1 MANKEVKVKVSAID
15 AASASLKKIGVEAE
29 NLGGQGQKFKVN
41 WQQAGAAMT
50 VAGGAIVG
58 GFVASAKA
66 AGDYGGQIF
75 DATRKTGMSAES
87 LTALKF
93 AAEQSGVG
101 FDMLQGAIAKQA
113 RTANEAATGNKTAQ
127 EAYARLGVS
136 VTDAS
141 GKMKDGN
148 TLLLETADALKG
160 IENPTQRSAL
170 AMEIFGRSGSQMLPM
185 LMEGSAGIAELEA
198 KAKSLGLTMTD
209 EMAKAAD
216 DAGDRMEAAQAS
228 IGMAWK
234 NIGATVLPVVA
245 DVADKIAVVA
255 GNVSRWAQDNPGLAK
270 SLGTVALGIGAVMT
284 AVGPLLIALPTLK
297 SGFELLQLV
306 KTAGGLNAVAAGF
319 DLTGIAALKAS
330 PRVQAFGAAL
340 KVAGIAA
347 SAYAAAA
354 ALASQGEKMYEGA
367 KGKQGF
373 GAGVK
378 RVAGKALGGTIGGNI
393 AKLVGGKKLTA
404 ADLIPI
410 LAAFEGRAS
419 GGPVTASKPVMVG
432 ENGPEVFVPKTAGE
446 IKTQAQFA
454 QLMSG
459 FAAAAGGKQK
469 SAQRVASEKRAAA
482 EAAAKAKRRAEREK
496 YMAENY
502 GGREAEQASLATMTR
517 GLFAAMGGPER
528 KEKKRQ
534 VTGVQVDPELRALWM
549 AARDK
554 PNLTQEEL
562 QRRRDAEEKKQL
574 QGMLTGFITSS
585 PAGVSRSESALT
597 EVGTQ
602 AQSLRGI
609 MGGFVQAVNKPQ
621 AMMPTGSRTVQAAQ
635 QAAAAGYNAP
645 RQRATGGGDSIVIDL
660 RLADGMI
667 ANVARQVLS
676 SRDGRDIIIRTV
688 KAQGARTVPQV
699 AFGGYG

>member
-1 MANKEVKVKVSAID
+1 VASKEVKVKVSAID
-15 AASASLKKIGVEAE
+15 AASSALKKIGVEAD
-29 NLGGQGQKFKVN
+29 NLGESGQKFKVN
-41 WQQAGAAMT
+41 WQAAGAAMT

-101 FDMLQGAIAKQA
+101 FDMLQGAIARQA

-127 EAYARLGVS
+127 EAYARLGIS

-185 LMEGSAGIAELEA
+185 LMEGSAGIADLEA

-245 DVADKIAVVA
+245 DVADKIAVVV

-270 SLGTVALGIGAVMT
+270 SLGTVALGVGAVMS
-284 AVGPLLIALPTLK
+284 AVGPLLIALPALK

-306 KTAGGLNAVAAGF
+306 KTAGNVNALAGALGGGKGLLGVVQSAPGLLKTAGSAVSGFGTQLAGLAAAGGPI
-319 DLTGIAALKAS
+319 LIVIAAL
-330 PRVQAFGAAL
+330 AAL
-340 KVAGIAA
+340 
-347 SAYAAAA
+347 
-354 ALASQGEKMYEGA
+354 
-367 KGKQGF
+367 
-373 GAGVK
+373 GVE
-378 RVAGKALGGTIGGNI
+378 LYF
-393 AKLVGGKKLTA
+393 LKKKW
-404 ADLIPI
+404 D
-410 LAAFEGRAS
+410 E
-419 GGPVTASKPVMVG
+419 
-432 ENGPEVFVPKTAGE
+432 
-446 IKTQAQFA
+446 
-454 QLMSG
+454 
-459 FAAAAGGKQK
+459 AAAAGKQAGDNFKQAMAAEDAYAAKTGTQAEVARQREERENARVTLSDRFWGAVTGGGRTGKDIARERAWMGQ
-469 SAQRVASEKRAAA
+469 AIPVAGKRAAGGPVSA
-482 EAAAKAKRRAEREK
+482 GKPYLVGEDGPEYFTPKASGQIIPREKTEKTEQRRPSTRNVARGGERSQAMQAYLANRPPVTVTQQAAA
-496 YMAENY
+496 
-502 GGREAEQASLATMTR
+502 
-517 GLFAAMGGPER
+517 
-528 KEKKRQ
+528 Q
-534 VTGVQVDPELRALWM
+534 VAVTPPVQPQ
-549 AARDK
+549 K
-554 PNLTQEEL
+554 PM
-562 QRRRDAEEKKQL
+562 R
-574 QGMLTGFITSS
+574 
-585 PAGVSRSESALT
+585 PA
-597 EVGTQ
+597 Q
-602 AQSLRGI
+602 
-609 MGGFVQAVNKPQ
+609 P
-621 AMMPTGSRTVQAAQ
+621 RTVQAAPS
-635 QAAAAGYNAP
+635 AMAGGYNAP
-645 RQRATGGGDSIVIDL
+645 RQRATGGGGDSIVIDL

-667 ANVARQVLS
+667 ASVARKVLS

>member
-15 AASASLKKIGVEAE
+15 AASASLKKIGVEAD
-29 NLGGQGQKFKVN
+29 NLGQSGQKFKVN

-160 IENPTQRSAL
+160 IENPTQRSAM
-170 AMEIFGRSGSQMLPM
+170 AMEIFGRSGAQMLPM
-185 LMEGSAGIAELEA
+185 LMEGSAGIADMEA
-198 KAKSLGLTMTD
+198 KARSLGLTMTD

-245 DVADKIAVVA
+245 DVADKIAVVV

-270 SLGTVALGIGAVMT
+270 SLGTVALGVGAVMA
-284 AVGPLLIALPTLK
+284 AVGPLLIALPAIK

-306 KTAGGLNAVAAGF
+306 KTAGNVNALAGALGGGKGLMGVLQGAPAVLKTAGTAVSGLGAQLAGMAAAGGPI
-319 DLTGIAALKAS
+319 LIVIAAL
-330 PRVQAFGAAL
+330 AAL
-340 KVAGIAA
+340 
-347 SAYAAAA
+347 
-354 ALASQGEKMYEGA
+354 
-367 KGKQGF
+367 
-373 GAGVK
+373 GVE
-378 RVAGKALGGTIGGNI
+378 LYF
-393 AKLVGGKKLTA
+393 LKKKW
-404 ADLIPI
+404 D
-410 LAAFEGRAS
+410 E
-419 GGPVTASKPVMVG
+419 
-432 ENGPEVFVPKTAGE
+432 
-446 IKTQAQFA
+446 
-454 QLMSG
+454 
-459 FAAAAGGKQK
+459 AAAAGKQAGDNFKQAMAAEDAYAAKTGTQAEVAKQREERENARVTMSDRFWGAMTGGGRTGKDI
-469 SAQRVASEKRAAA
+469 ARERVAMGQAIPVAGKRAAGGPVLA
-482 EAAAKAKRRAEREK
+482 GSMYLVGEDGPEYFTPKASGQIIPKEKTEQRRPSTRNVARGGERSQAMQA
-496 YMAENY
+496 YLAN
-502 GGREAEQASLATMTR
+502 RPPVTVTQQASA
-517 GLFAAMGGPER
+517 
-528 KEKKRQ
+528 Q
-534 VTGVQVDPELRALWM
+534 VAVTPPVQPQ
-549 AARDK
+549 K
-554 PNLTQEEL
+554 PIRT
-562 QRRRDAEEKKQL
+562 
-574 QGMLTGFITSS
+574 
-585 PAGVSRSESALT
+585 
-597 EVGTQ
+597 
-602 AQSLRGI
+602 AQ
-609 MGGFVQAVNKPQ
+609 P
-621 AMMPTGSRTVQAAQ
+621 RTVQAAPS
-635 QAAAAGYNAP
+635 AMAGGYNAP

>member
-1 MANKEVKVKVSAID
+1 MASKEVKVKVSAID
-15 AASASLKKIGVEAE
+15 AASSALKKIGVEAD
-29 NLGGQGQKFKVN
+29 NLGESGQKFKVN
-41 WQQAGAAMT
+41 WQAAGAAMT

-101 FDMLQGAIAKQA
+101 FDMLQGAIARQA

-127 EAYARLGVS
+127 EAYARLGIS

-185 LMEGSAGIAELEA
+185 LMEGSAGIADLEA

-245 DVADKIAVVA
+245 DVADKIAVVV

-270 SLGTVALGIGAVMT
+270 SLGTVALGVGAVMS
-284 AVGPLLIALPTLK
+284 AVGPLLIALPALK

-306 KTAGGLNAVAAGF
+306 KTAGNVNALAGALGGGKGLLGVVQSAPGLLKTAGSAVSGFGTQLAGLAAAGGPI
-319 DLTGIAALKAS
+319 LIVIAAL
-330 PRVQAFGAAL
+330 AAL
-340 KVAGIAA
+340 
-347 SAYAAAA
+347 
-354 ALASQGEKMYEGA
+354 
-367 KGKQGF
+367 
-373 GAGVK
+373 GVE
-378 RVAGKALGGTIGGNI
+378 LYF
-393 AKLVGGKKLTA
+393 LKKKW
-404 ADLIPI
+404 D
-410 LAAFEGRAS
+410 E
-419 GGPVTASKPVMVG
+419 
-432 ENGPEVFVPKTAGE
+432 
-446 IKTQAQFA
+446 
-454 QLMSG
+454 
-459 FAAAAGGKQK
+459 AAAAGKQAGDNFKQAMAAEDAYAAKTGTQAEVARQREERENARVTLSDRFWGAVTGGGRTGKDI
-469 SAQRVASEKRAAA
+469 ARERVAMGQAIPVAGKRAAGGPVLA
-482 EAAAKAKRRAEREK
+482 GSMYLVGEDGPEYFTPKASGQIIPREKTEKTEQRRPSTRNVARGGERSQAMQAYLANRPPVTVTQQAAA
-496 YMAENY
+496 
-502 GGREAEQASLATMTR
+502 
-517 GLFAAMGGPER
+517 
-528 KEKKRQ
+528 Q
-534 VTGVQVDPELRALWM
+534 VAVTPPVQPQ
-549 AARDK
+549 K
-554 PNLTQEEL
+554 PM
-562 QRRRDAEEKKQL
+562 R
-574 QGMLTGFITSS
+574 
-585 PAGVSRSESALT
+585 PA
-597 EVGTQ
+597 Q
-602 AQSLRGI
+602 
-609 MGGFVQAVNKPQ
+609 P
-621 AMMPTGSRTVQAAQ
+621 RTVQAAPS
-635 QAAAAGYNAP
+635 AMAGGYNAP
-645 RQRATGGGDSIVIDL
+645 RQRATGGGGDSIVIDL

-667 ANVARQVLS
+667 ASVARKVLA